1 MASLSHYNGRRRAEK
16 VNANQLKPVRDY
28 SFPHTRF
35 LSLLRHIGFPLRFR
49 TGARAPKI
57 SQKASQMQKFLA
69 KVFHVKHASTNEKF
83 DRQKARIQRAL
94 TFSYFPNLPNLPK
107 VCEILADRPHIY
119 NHGYH
124 NSRI

>member
-69 KVFHVKHASTNEKF
+69 RVFHVKRVKKLT
-83 DRQKARIQRAL
+83 RQNIDGRRMFHVKHVGRVPMQ
-94 TFSYFPNLPNLPK
+94 
-107 VCEILADRPHIY
+107 CDGLAKIY
-119 NHGYH
+119 AVQFFAF
-124 NSRI
+124 REFL